1 MACYLSLW
9 FHAGRGARG
18 SIRPL
23 LPRERPRLFSPRGH
37 GVGTWLAGQRPAPA
51 DPGAGTLRLSEH
63 RVGGRSVSVLR
74 PDDQLRC
81 KALAG
86 CSGSS
91 ILCLQW
97 MAGVA
102 AAPAHALMACAH
114 GRQQTSMPL
123 GSGLLPGPTLRAP
136 RARWDHG
143 QWDGWTT
150 LLVVHVTVL
159 AGAPRSTVGR
169 CPIVFGSE

>member
-1 MACYLSLW
+1 M
-9 FHAGRGARG
+9 
-18 SIRPL
+18 
-23 LPRERPRLFSPRGH
+23 
-37 GVGTWLAGQRPAPA
+37 GTWLAGQRPAPA
-51 DPGAGTLRLSEH
+51 DPGAGTLRLSGH
-63 RVGGRSVSVLR
+63 RVGGRSLSVLR

-102 AAPAHALMACAH
+102 AAPAHALLACAH
-114 GRQQTSMPL
+114 GWQQTSMPS
-123 GSGLLPGPTLRAP
+123 GSGLLPGPTLRALL
-136 RARWDHG
+136 ALG
-143 QWDGWTT
+143 GT
-150 LLVVHVTVL
+150 LGSGMVGPYPLVGHDSVL

-169 CPIVFGSE
+169 CPVVFGSE